1 MATGVR
7 GSVVDPDGTLGTI
20 RAAGLNRLFL
30 EFMNFLLVGGSF
42 DNPPLD

>member
-20 RAAGLNRLFL
+20 RAGLNRLFL